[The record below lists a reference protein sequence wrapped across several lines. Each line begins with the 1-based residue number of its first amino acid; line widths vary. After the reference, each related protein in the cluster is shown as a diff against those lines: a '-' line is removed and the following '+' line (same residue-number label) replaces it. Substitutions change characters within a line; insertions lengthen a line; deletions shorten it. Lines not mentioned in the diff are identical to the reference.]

1 MTKAVTEGGSI
12 GSPNEAVDM
21 MALVESITIPDHWLE
36 IDRTS
41 NKQNQVPID
50 RSYLQALGLEL
61 ASTEPMTQD
70 RWEECLNAM
79 YRKVNRRGHPEA
91 NLLWVL
97 FLRKGIYSLGKLIER
112 TTVDAIILA
121 ADQDWVKQSFDK
133 RGYPKDKTKRGEI
146 WWNEDM
152 AGRWYR
158 ILLRMFDPHAE
169 LVDEKGTANN
179 ALIIELTE
187 LLVRDAIIPF
197 VRKQIELGIAN
208 REDLSK
214 PIEAAVQVIET
225 NKKFTNQE
233 ELEAR
238 VRQSVRATL
247 DSVYNTPQPE

>member
-1 MTKAVTEGGSI
+1 
-12 GSPNEAVDM
+12 
-21 MALVESITIPDHWLE
+21 
-36 IDRTS
+36 
-41 NKQNQVPID
+41 
-50 RSYLQALGLEL
+50 
-61 ASTEPMTQD
+61 
-70 RWEECLNAM
+70 
-79 YRKVNRRGHPEA
+79 
-91 NLLWVL
+91 
-97 FLRKGIYSLGKLIER
+97 
-112 TTVDAIILA
+112 
-121 ADQDWVKQSFDK
+121 
-133 RGYPKDKTKRGEI
+133 
-146 WWNEDM
+146 M